1 MNKQQRYLILIGFL
15 AISVLAGWPPAARA
29 NVTLV
34 SFTAMSVPPAPEI
47 YVQWETATQLDTVGF
62 FVTRSDSKTGEYTRV
77 SDYIEREGDDLTGWK
92 YDPWIDEDVVLGRTY
107 WYKLEELTTNQSSLF
122 YGPISAVAGA
132 LPTATATLTP
142 TPTRT
147 PTRTPTATP
156 TATPTGAPSEPAT
169 NPTASTGN
177 PVVATPRAVSA
188 ATVTP
193 RPDTTGGSAAPAT
206 IAPVANAPAEV
217 QTQSQPQAQ
226 PPAEMTSVPSAPD
239 AAVSGGAP
247 AAAEAAPSAAVSQA
261 PDPTLAPPDAVPAV
275 SAPAVVVTE
284 AAPATS
290 TAPTSSNTP
299 VLLLVGAAF
308 VFLGIAFFILRQG
321 RS

>member
-1 MNKQQRYLILIGFL
+1 MSKQQRFLILMGLL
-15 AISVLAGWPPAARA
+15 ALSLLAGWPPAARA

-34 SFTAMSVPPAPEI
+34 SFTAVSVPPAPEI
-47 YVQWETATQLDTVGF
+47 YVQWETATQLATVGF
-62 FVTRSDSKTGEYTRV
+62 FVTRSDSATGEYARV

-92 YDPWIDEDVVLGRTY
+92 YDPWIDEDVVLGSTY

-132 LPTATATLTP
+132 LPTATSTP

-156 TATPTGAPSEPAT
+156 TDAPAEPAT
-169 NPTASTGN
+169 NPTASTGTTAI
-177 PVVATPRAVSA
+177 ATPRAVSA

-206 IAPVANAPAEV
+206 TAPAANAPAEV
-217 QTQSQPQAQ
+217 QTQGQPQAQ
-226 PPAEMTSVPSAPD
+226 PPSEVNGVPSVPPDSAVSSAPL
-239 AAVSGGAP
+239 P
-247 AAAEAAPSAAVSQA
+247 AAEAPSVAEVAQA
-261 PDPTLAPPDAVPAV
+261 PDPTLVPPDAVPAV

-284 AAPATS
+284 TAPAAT
-290 TAPTSSNTP
+290 TAETSSNTP

-308 VFLGIAFFILRQG
+308 VFLGIAFFILRQV
-321 RS
+321 RA